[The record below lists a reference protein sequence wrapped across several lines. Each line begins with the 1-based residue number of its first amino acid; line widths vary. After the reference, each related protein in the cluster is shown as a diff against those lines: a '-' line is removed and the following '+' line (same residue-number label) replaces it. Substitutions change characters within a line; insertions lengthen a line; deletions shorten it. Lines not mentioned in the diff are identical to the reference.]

1 MGTGT
6 PQFIANGTPTW
17 SPAPAPASDDGSGM
31 AGYRIQPGDTVD
43 IRFPYHADEN
53 TRTVVRP
60 DGRIVLPVTGEV
72 TAARLTA
79 AELTAVI
86 TEKARETLVD
96 PVVTISV
103 QPGENLRVY
112 VGGEVENPGF
122 VAFRPGL
129 TAVQAIYDR
138 GGVKPSGDSERVAW
152 VTGVT
157 EAGDYQ
163 VYKFNLPE
171 ALSGGQNSAPVLSP
185 NDVLVVPPSVIG
197 KMNQLVELYIRG
209 MLPNMPRFPPGLTF

>member
-6 PQFIANGTPTW
+6 PQLLANGTPSW
-17 SPAPAPASDDGSGM
+17 SPDPQPASDDGPGM
-31 AGYRIQPGDTVD
+31 SGYRIQPGDTVD
-43 IRFPYHADEN
+43 IRFPYHPDEN

-60 DGRIVLPVTGEV
+60 DGRITLALTGEV
-72 TAARLTA
+72 EAGRLTA
-79 AELTAVI
+79 GELTAVI
-86 TEKARETLVD
+86 TEKARETLID
-96 PVVTISV
+96 PVVTITI

-138 GGVKPSGDSERVAW
+138 GGVKPTGDPRRVSW

-157 EAGDYQ
+157 PKGDYQ
-163 VYKFNLPE
+163 VRRFNLPD
-171 ALSGGQNSAPVLSP
+171 ALAGDHNAAPVLAP
-185 NDVLVVPPSVIG
+185 NDVLVVPPSTIG
-197 KMNQLVELYIRG
+197 KLNQLVELYVRG
-209 MLPNMPRFPPGLTF
+209 MLPNMPRFPPGIAF